1 MAYRATVTLSTASHG
16 LHMRPCI
23 LVAEAVH
30 GLDVTLT
37 FSRDGRTYAPRPD
50 VMDIACAAMTL
61 NLAGGTTFELT
72 CDGPDAHEGF
82 RRLRSVFADEEFA
95 ESTFEAHD
103 PLAQDALD
111 G

>member
-1 MAYRATVTLSTASHG
+1 
-16 LHMRPCI
+16 MRPCI

-37 FSRDGRTYAPRPD
+37 FSRDGRTYAPHPD
-50 VMDIACAAMTL
+50 VMDIAYAAVTL

-72 CDGPDAHEGF
+72 CDGPDAQEGF
-82 RRLRSVFADEEFA
+82 RRLKILFADGEMA
-95 ESTFEAHD
+95 GSTFEALD
-103 PLAQDALD
+103 PLSQDALD